1 MESLSF
7 DPMVELYDETR
18 SVDAACLDA
27 ALDYIAARFPSC
39 EYPAV
44 VEPGIGTGRIAIPL
58 AHRGYRVAGV
68 DIAPEMLA
76 MLAQRLREAGQT
88 LAVTY
93 QQGDATQLPYADDAF
108 DLAIV
113 CHLFYFIPD
122 WRRAV
127 TEVLRV
133 TRAGGALILVQSGRG
148 REVSFLS
155 RRYQELSGAL
165 GYVTRFRGAKSTG
178 EVVEYAEGE
187 GYAAERLSG
196 RWHWMSQQRLGE
208 ALNYYQR
215 RAYSYTSLP
224 PDEAHRAIMDQLTAE
239 AIAHYGSL
247 DSEIVS
253 PDEMY
258 LVVLTQKGAARS

>member
-18 SVDAACLDA
+18 SVDAACLEA
-27 ALDYIAARFPSC
+27 ALNYIAARFPSC

-58 AHRGYRVAGV
+58 AQRGYRVTGV

-76 MLAQRLREAGQT
+76 ILAKHLRGAAHS
-88 LAVTY
+88 LAITY
-93 QQGDATQLPYADDAF
+93 QQGDVVQLPYPDDAF

-113 CHLFYFIPD
+113 CHLFYFVPD
-122 WRRAV
+122 WRKAV
-127 TEVLRV
+127 AEVLRV

-148 REVSFLS
+148 KEVSFLS
-155 RRYQELSGAL
+155 ERYQELSAAL

-178 EVVEYAEGE
+178 EVVEFAEGE
-187 GYAAERLSG
+187 GCAAEWPSG
-196 RWHWMSQQRLGE
+196 RWQWVSRQRLGE
-208 ALNYYQR
+208 ALDYYQR

-224 PDEAHRAIMDQLTAE
+224 PDEAHRSIMAQLTAE
-239 AIAHYGSL
+239 AIEHYGGL
-247 DSEIVS
+247 DSEVAS
-253 PDEMY
+253 PDEIY
-258 LVVLTQKGAARS
+258 LVVLTQKGEA